1 MSNHM
6 KLLAGLLLLSFTLFT
21 ARTSSAEPQAGV
33 AKVPIT
39 TVVSVLGPNYSAP
52 PAVGKSDVVVRTG
65 KVREDIVGWDAA
77 QGDKS
82 ALELAI
88 LIDDG
93 TNIGNQLDDLRKFIR
108 AQSKATSV
116 GLFYASSGLTQAVSP
131 FSTDHDAVAQ
141 KLRITLG
148 QFRISTSIYLAIM
161 DLMSKWRPSGA
172 RREILVIA
180 DGIDRFRGDPSS
192 PDVILTIQR
201 AQKAGIMI
209 HTLYA
214 RDSDRAGRNSFR
226 AGYGQSNLAQMT
238 DETGGESF
246 FQGFD
251 TPISFTPF
259 LDQLDMVLHNQYFL
273 TFTTARST
281 KKKGEL
287 RGFRIDTE
295 ERNAEISHAGSVF
308 VPGSPK

>member
-1 MSNHM
+1 M

-39 TVVSVLGPNYSAP
+39 TVVSVLGPNYTAP

-180 DGIDRFRGDPSS
+180 DGIDRFRGDPYS

-201 AQKAGIMI
+201 AQKAGIII

-214 RDSDRAGRNSFR
+214 RDGDRAGRNSFR

-273 TFTTARST
+273 TFTTLSST
-281 KKKGEL
+281 KKNGEY
-287 RGFRIDTE
+287 RSFRASTE
-295 ERNAEISHAGSVF
+295 QQNVEISGARHVW
-308 VPGSPK
+308 VPGR

>member
-21 ARTSSAEPQAGV
+21 ARTSSAEPQPGV

-39 TVVSVLGPNYSAP
+39 TVVSVLGPNYTAP

-180 DGIDRFRGDPSS
+180 DGIDRFRGDPYS

-201 AQKAGIMI
+201 AQKAGIII

-214 RDSDRAGRNSFR
+214 RDGDRAGRNSFR

-273 TFTTARST
+273 TFTTLSST
-281 KKKGEL
+281 KKNGEY
-287 RGFRIDTE
+287 RSFRASTE
-295 ERNAEISHAGSVF
+295 QQNVEISGARHVW
-308 VPGSPK
+308 VPGR

>member
-1 MSNHM
+1 
-6 KLLAGLLLLSFTLFT
+6 
-21 ARTSSAEPQAGV
+21 
-33 AKVPIT
+33 
-39 TVVSVLGPNYSAP
+39 LGPNYTAP

-180 DGIDRFRGDPSS
+180 DGIDRFRGDPYS

-201 AQKAGIMI
+201 AQKAGIII

-214 RDSDRAGRNSFR
+214 RDGDRAGRNSFR

-273 TFTTARST
+273 TFTTLSST
-281 KKKGEL
+281 KKNGEY
-287 RGFRIDTE
+287 RSFRASTE
-295 ERNAEISHAGSVF
+295 QQNVEISGARHVW
-308 VPGSPK
+308 VPGR

>member
-180 DGIDRFRGDPSS
+180 DGIDRFRGDPYS

-201 AQKAGIMI
+201 AQKAGIII

-273 TFTTARST
+273 TFTTLSSN
-281 KKKGEL
+281 KKNGEY
-287 RGFRIDTE
+287 RNFRVSTE
-295 ERNAEISHAGSVF
+295 EQNVEISGARHVW
-308 VPGSPK
+308 VPGR

>member
-148 QFRISTSIYLAIM
+148 QFRISTSIYLATM

-180 DGIDRFRGDPSS
+180 DGIDRFRGDPYS

-201 AQKAGIMI
+201 AQKAGIII

-226 AGYGQSNLAQMT
+226 AGYGQSNLAQIT

-273 TFTTARST
+273 TFTTLSST
-281 KKKGEL
+281 KKNGEY
-287 RGFRIDTE
+287 RSFRVSTE
-295 ERNAEISHAGSVF
+295 QQNVEISGARHVW
-308 VPGSPK
+308 VPGR

>member
-180 DGIDRFRGDPSS
+180 DGIDRFRGDPYS

-273 TFTTARST
+273 TFTTLSST
-281 KKKGEL
+281 KKNGEY
-287 RGFRIDTE
+287 RNFRVSTE
-295 ERNAEISHAGSVF
+295 QQNVEISGARHVW
-308 VPGSPK
+308 VPGR

>member
-6 KLLAGLLLLSFTLFT
+6 KLLAGLLLLSFTLFN

-39 TVVSVLGPNYSAP
+39 TVVSVLGPNYTAP

-161 DLMSKWRPSGA
+161 DLMSKWRPSGG

-180 DGIDRFRGDPSS
+180 DGIDRFRGDPYS

-201 AQKAGIMI
+201 AQKAGIVI

-273 TFTTARST
+273 TFTTLSST
-281 KKKGEL
+281 KKNGEY
-287 RGFRIDTE
+287 RGFRASTE
-295 ERNAEISHAGSVF
+295 QQNVEISGARHVW
-308 VPGSPK
+308 VPGR

>member
-1 MSNHM
+1 MSNHI

-93 TNIGNQLDDLRKFIR
+93 TNIGNQLGDLRKFIR

-116 GLFYASSGLTQAVSP
+116 GLFYASGGLTQAVSP
-131 FSTDHDAVAQ
+131 FSTEHDAAAQ

-180 DGIDRFRGDPSS
+180 DGIDRFRGDPNS

-201 AQKAGIMI
+201 AQKAGIII

-273 TFTTARST
+273 TFTTLSST
-281 KKKGEL
+281 KKNGEYRNF
-287 RGFRIDTE
+287 RGSTE
-295 ERNAEISHAGSVF
+295 QQNVEISGARHVW
-308 VPGSPK
+308 VPGR

>member
-1 MSNHM
+1 MSNHT

-39 TVVSVLGPNYSAP
+39 TVVSVLGPNYTAP

-161 DLMSKWRPSGA
+161 DMMSKWRPSGA

-180 DGIDRFRGDPSS
+180 DGIDRFRGDPYS

-201 AQKAGIMI
+201 AQKAGIII

-214 RDSDRAGRNSFR
+214 RDGDRAGRNSFR

-273 TFTTARST
+273 TFTTLSST
-281 KKKGEL
+281 KKNGEY
-287 RGFRIDTE
+287 RSFRASTE
-295 ERNAEISHAGSVF
+295 QQNVEISGARHVW
-308 VPGSPK
+308 VPGR

>member
-6 KLLAGLLLLSFTLFT
+6 KLVAGLLLLSLTLFT

-180 DGIDRFRGDPSS
+180 DGIDRFRGDPYS

-209 HTLYA
+209 HTLFA

-273 TFTTARST
+273 TFTTLSST
-281 KKKGEL
+281 KKNGEY
-287 RGFRIDTE
+287 RGFRVSTE
-295 ERNAEISHAGSVF
+295 QQNVEISGARHVW
-308 VPGSPK
+308 VPGR